1 MSLRPSTGLAYN
13 LCSARATTP
22 PSGGSGSHSLRCFG
36 QRLAASRQFLTSIIG
51 TVHSPAALS
60 GGHHCQGRQAASA
73 LKSMELFSEPA
84 DVTGVGAKQ
93 DDSPSS
99 LWLYAPGVHYRPK
112 CPKINRKNPRLQRSN
127 LFRGEIYECI
137 IIEVSIRLSL
147 QGQKVKASTN

>member
-1 MSLRPSTGLAYN
+1 MSLWPSTSLAST
-13 LCSARATTP
+13 SAPLEPLTHLVVGVAVIS
-22 PSGGSGSHSLRCFG
+22 SGTLIFG
-36 QRLAASRQFLTSIIG
+36 KIWLLTQFITSIIG
-51 TVHSPAALS
+51 AVHSPAALS

-112 CPKINRKNPRLQRSN
+112 CPKINRKNPYAAAQRS
-127 LFRGEIYECI
+127 
-137 IIEVSIRLSL
+137 LSL
-147 QGQKVKASTN
+147 SF